1 MGRNSNMIRTFI
13 AIDLPE
19 TVKKDLE
26 TLQRSLMT
34 STKGIRWVDPKGVH
48 LTLKFL
54 GDVELDRISQIE
66 SVIADVSTQHKPFK
80 LIPQGCGVFP
90 SWKAIRVVWVGLEG
104 DLEPLKTLYTT
115 LEENLERIGF
125 PKEERQFT
133 PHLTIGRTKGI
144 SRDEKLA
151 QTLAKFITFRS
162 SPFTVEEIVLFKS
175 TLTPSG
181 AIYQRLYAAKL
192 SVENSQ

>member
-54 GDVELDRISQIE
+54 GDVELDRISEIE
-66 SVIADVSTQHKPFK
+66 SVIADISKQHKPFK
-80 LIPQGCGVFP
+80 LIPNGCGVFP

-104 DLEPLKTLYTT
+104 DLEPLKILYTM
-115 LEENLERIGF
+115 LEENLKRIGF
-125 PKEERQFT
+125 PREERQFA
-133 PHLTIGRTKGI
+133 PHLTIGRAKNI
-144 SRDEKLA
+144 SRDEKFA
-151 QTLAKFITFRS
+151 QTLAKFTTFRS

>member
-1 MGRNSNMIRTFI
+1 MIRTFI

-19 TVKKDLE
+19 AVKKDLE
-26 TLQRSLMT
+26 TLQRSLMA

-54 GDVELDRISQIE
+54 GDVELKRISKIE
-66 SVIADVSTQHKPFK
+66 SVIANVSTQHKPFK

-90 SWKAIRVVWVGLEG
+90 SWKAIRVVWIGLKG
-104 DLEPLKTLYTT
+104 DLEPLKILYTT
-115 LEENLERIGF
+115 LEENLEKLGF
-125 PKEERQFT
+125 PKEERRFT
-133 PHLTIGRTKGI
+133 PHLTIGRAKNI

-151 QTLAKFITFRS
+151 QALSKFATFKS

-181 AIYQRLYAAKL
+181 AIYQKLSAAKL
-192 SVENSQ
+192 SEENLQ